1 MSDKSSILK
10 AFNTHFFEFIQDI
23 IFIFPENTDL
33 KATKTALEMLKRGNP
48 TCIIK
53 IWNANVYEK
62 YKDVINNGDISFF
75 FDKDYNAD
83 VSSMSNSGE
92 IVKAIDK
99 MREPVR
105 NMSEESKSHSLKYMQ
120 NLCKL
125 SCMYMTM
132 Q

>member
-10 AFNTHFFEFIQDI
+10 AFNNHFFEFIQDI

-48 TCIIK
+48 TGIIK

-75 FDKDYNAD
+75 SDKDYNAD
-83 VSSMSNSGE
+83 LSRMNNAGE
-92 IVKAIDK
+92 IMKAIDK
-99 MREPVR
+99 MRDPVR
-105 NMSEESKSHSLKYMQ
+105 NMSEENKGHSLKYMQ